1 VMIRVEDA
9 EVHFFNTHL
18 TYNALD
24 IRQEQMEFIEEAV
37 WRHDYCILTGDFN
50 VESLAEFETIGSLT
64 GVSNEDNP
72 LLSFHIWKED
82 PWPTGCIDNIM
93 YSSSLILL
101 DSGVQNDRKNSD
113 HHLIW
118 AEFEVD

>member
-1 VMIRVEDA
+1 VRD
-9 EVHFFNTHL
+9 L
-18 TYNALD
+18 
-24 IRQEQMEFIEEAV
+24 
-37 WRHDYCILTGDFN
+37 
-50 VESLAEFETIGSLT
+50 SEFETIESLT

-72 LLSFHIWKED
+72 LLSYHEWKED

-93 YSSSLILL
+93 YSSSFILL
-101 DSGVQNDRKNSD
+101 DSGVQDDRKNSD